1 MNESEDSPD
10 TEETAPD
17 LQRRDL
23 VISLVKLTQELGH
36 LPNPDEINERGEY
49 RYQRYLEEFG
59 NLFNACQAA
68 GILPDDVTI
77 QDFHGKE
84 ATEPVEETDDIESD
98 PKTKSASQSTS
109 DPAVARGIDE
119 ADAELEESDEIG
131 EADAPEEKSVETNAF
146 ISDVDRPG
154 FDGSTEID
162 RSEIISE
169 IQLFADIIDEPP
181 TRELVVGY
189 GKYPV
194 DEYRTAFGSWDAA
207 LEAAGFDPAEMPDW
221 SARSNTNVEILDGI
235 RLVAEKLGHA
245 PTTTET
251 GKHVDFSPGLATLRF
266 GSWSDALETA
276 GQDPSERPSV
286 RDSGTAVSTNNR
298 NTDGSIPEDDDGGD
312 TGEQDS
318 IHSVIEEK
326 LEEMLL
332 SSDNDDPI

>member
-17 LQRRDL
+17 LQRRAL

-36 LPNPDEINERGEY
+36 LPNPDKINERGEY
-49 RYQRYLEEFG
+49 PYQRYQEEFG

-77 QDFHGKE
+77 QDFHGEE
-84 ATEPVEETDDIESD
+84 ATEPVEEADNIESD

-109 DPAVARGIDE
+109 DPAVTQGIDE
-119 ADAELEESDEIG
+119 AEAELGESDKIDES
-131 EADAPEEKSVETNAF
+131 DAPEGKSVKTNAF
-146 ISDVDRPG
+146 ISDVDRPS
-154 FDGSTEID
+154 FDGSAEID
-162 RSEIISE
+162 ESEMLSEIR
-169 IQLFADIIDEPP
+169 LFADIINEPP
-181 TRELVVGY
+181 TKELVVGY
-189 GKYPV
+189 GKYPA
-194 DEYRTAFGSWDAA
+194 DEYRTSFGSWDAA

-266 GSWSDALETA
+266 GSWSDALQIA
-276 GQDPSERPSV
+276 GLEPSERPSV
-286 RDSGTAVSTNNR
+286 QDSGTADSTDNR
-298 NTDGSIPEDDDGGD
+298 NTDGRIPEDDDDGD
-312 TGEQDS
+312 TEEQDS
-318 IHSVIEEK
+318 MHSVIEET
-326 LEEMLL
+326 LEDMLL
-332 SSDNDDPI
+332 SSDDDDPI

>member
-36 LPNPDEINERGEY
+36 LPNPNEINERGEY
-49 RYQRYLEEFG
+49 PYHRYQEEFG

-68 GILPDDVTI
+68 GILPDDVTR
-77 QDFHGKE
+77 QDFHGEE

-109 DPAVARGIDE
+109 DPAVAQGIHE
-119 ADAELEESDEIG
+119 TDAELGESDETD
-131 EADAPEEKSVETNAF
+131 ESDASKGKPVKNNASV
-146 ISDVDRPG
+146 SDVDRPS
-154 FDGSTEID
+154 FDGSTNID
-162 RSEIISE
+162 RSEVISE

-181 TRELVVGY
+181 TKELVVGY
-189 GKYPV
+189 GKYPE
-194 DEYRTAFGSWDAA
+194 DEYRTAFGSWDDT

-235 RLVAEKLGHA
+235 RMVAEKLGHA

-251 GKHVDFSPGLATLRF
+251 EEHVDFSPGLATLRF
-266 GSWSDALETA
+266 GSWSGALETA
-276 GQDPSERPSV
+276 GLDPSERPSV
-286 RDSGTAVSTNNR
+286 QDSGTADSTDNR
-298 NTDGSIPEDDDGGD
+298 NTDGSIPEDDDDRD
-312 TGEQDS
+312 TEEQDS
-318 IHSVIEEK
+318 IHSVIEET
-326 LEEMLL
+326 LEDILL
-332 SSDNDDPI
+332 SSDDDDPI